1 MTDTLTQHDITLFTG
16 KNKPLA
22 GQVLLSYTF
31 KTVKDDTS
39 PLYGT
44 KPDSKC
50 VSAPA
55 ISNDDITA
63 QVGSFLPKLQDAIHD
78 ERRLI
83 LRDAAMAGKTT
94 LSTDE
99 LGITAVLARWAAD
112 ASSSGGRF
120 SKAVVADWFASV
132 LAPVL
137 YAGILAKNNIPVDT
151 PEDSPLMLKVEKTLE
166 MVLDAINTV
175 LFSKKKPAKEI
186 LVAVAAIIAKL
197 PDGAEVDAD
206 ETHALIVSKLNNWN
220 NATSENLLD
229 NLGL

>member
-1 MTDTLTQHDITLFTG
+1 MSNVSNQHDITLFTG

-31 KTVKDDTS
+31 KTVKDEAS

-50 VSAPA
+50 VSVPA
-55 ISNDDITA
+55 ISNEDITT

-83 LRDAAMAGKTT
+83 LRDAAMAGKTS
-94 LSTDE
+94 LNTDE
-99 LGITAVLARWAAD
+99 LSIAAVLARWAAD
-112 ASSSGGRF
+112 ASTSGGRF

-175 LFSKKKPAKEI
+175 LFSKKKPAKET
-186 LVAVAAIIAKL
+186 LVAVAAIIAKVPASSEL
-197 PDGAEVDAD
+197 DDTME
-206 ETHALIVSKLNNWN
+206 LITTKLDSWN

-229 NLGL
+229 NLGF